1 MPYKI
6 EVVENNLEQV
16 WGTGLYVTMMVWHR
30 PFSLEREENS
40 SGGTVT
46 PRAVH
51 HPYVRCQAQ
60 RLV

>member
-6 EVVENNLEQV
+6 EVVEINLEQV
-16 WGTGLYVTMMVWHR
+16 RGTELSVTMAVWHH

-40 SGGTVT
+40 SGGTTT

-51 HPYVRCQAQ
+51 HPLRTVPGS
-60 RLV
+60 